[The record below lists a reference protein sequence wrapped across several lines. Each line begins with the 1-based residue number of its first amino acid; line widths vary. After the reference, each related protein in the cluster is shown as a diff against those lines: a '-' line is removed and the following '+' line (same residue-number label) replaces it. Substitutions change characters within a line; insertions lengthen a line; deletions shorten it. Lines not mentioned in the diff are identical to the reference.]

1 MTGPEGAAT
10 GGALA
15 NPGGTQRQGSMHRNA
30 TRRRAAPRHRNA
42 KRHPND
48 NRQCNAV
55 QRRAALPHRD
65 AGNRAKRVAKL
76 ALGWAAAAAA
86 LTTTAAPSGATDGD
100 TERPHDG
107 EPLVVAS
114 KNFNEGY
121 ILAEILAQLLE
132 TGGFTV
138 ERRFGLGGTVVCY
151 GALLAGEVDV
161 YPEYTGTLARAILGR
176 EDSPDVPTLNAAVAP
191 AGLELLP
198 AFGYNNTYVLATTRA
213 VATREGLATVSD
225 LARARQLRF
234 SVSHE
239 FLERS
244 DGWPGLSRTYGFD
257 WAPAGIEHGLAY
269 QALADGAIDVT
280 DAYST
285 DGELK
290 RYDLVML
297 RDDKGFFPEYFAA
310 PLVRAD
316 LPAAAKARLRR
327 LAGTLNEA
335 DMQALNEAVL
345 FDEADFAGVAAR
357 HLSSLG
363 IESEGAGPGPWETLG
378 RNTLRHLELTAIAL
392 IPAVAIGVGMSILVF
407 RVGWLS
413 RAVIYGAGLLQ
424 TIPSI
429 ALLAFMIPLFGI
441 GAAPAI
447 VALFL
452 YSLLP
457 IARNTVTALVTVDPV
472 LLRVAKAMGLTR
484 WQELRHVLLPLA
496 APSMLAGARTA
507 AVISI
512 GTATLA
518 AFIGAG
524 GLGDP
529 IVTGLALNNHAL
541 ILQGAV
547 PAALLA
553 VAVEFA
559 FEGVQR
565 TLTPRHL
572 RAART

>member
-1 MTGPEGAAT
+1 MTTPWRQTPPGAT
-10 GGALA
+10 GAVT
-15 NPGGTQRQGSMHRNA
+15 P
-30 TRRRAAPRHRNA
+30 TRSGISTNRRST
-42 KRHPND
+42 
-48 NRQCNAV
+48 
-55 QRRAALPHRD
+55 AAL
-65 AGNRAKRVAKL
+65 VL
-76 ALGWAAAAAA
+76 AAA
-86 LTTTAAPSGATDGD
+86 LAAANLSAAVEPAPETAAKPI
-100 TERPHDG
+100 
-107 EPLVVAS
+107 VVAS

-121 ILAEILAQLLE
+121 ILAELLAQLLE
-132 TGGFTV
+132 TGGFAV
-138 ERRFGLGGTVVCY
+138 ERRFGLGGTLVCY
-151 GALLAGEVDV
+151 EALVAGEVDV

-176 EDSPDVPTLNAAVAP
+176 SDSPSVDTLNAAVAP
-191 AGLELLP
+191 AGLALLP
-198 AFGYNNTYVLATTRA
+198 AFGYNNTYVLATTRP
-213 VATREGLATVSD
+213 VAREHGLATVSD
-225 LARARQLRF
+225 LVPMKGLQVN
-234 SVSHE
+234 VSHE
-239 FLERS
+239 FLDRE
-244 DGWPGLSRTYGFD
+244 DGWPGLARAYGFT
-257 WAPAGIEHGLAY
+257 WTPIGVEHGLAY

-285 DGELK
+285 DGELL

-297 RDDKGFFPEYFAA
+297 RDDKGFFPEYLAA
-310 PLVRAD
+310 PFVRAD
-316 LPAAAKARLRR
+316 LPEAAKARLKR
-327 LAGTLNEA
+327 LAGTLTEA
-335 DMQALNEAVL
+335 DMQALNAAVL
-345 FDEADFAGVAAR
+345 FDDADFATAAAR
-357 HLSSLG
+357 HLRTLG
-363 IESEGAGPGPWETLG
+363 IASEGERDSLWQTLG
-378 RNTLRHLELTAIAL
+378 RNTLRHLELTAMAL
-392 IPAVAIGVGMSILVF
+392 IPAVAVGVGASILVF

-413 RAVIYGAGLLQ
+413 RAVIYAAGLLQ

-441 GAAPAI
+441 GATPAI

-496 APSMLAGARTA
+496 APSVLAGARTA

-553 VAVEFA
+553 VAVEFL
-559 FEGVQR
+559 FEGVER
-565 TLTPRHL
+565 ALTPRHL
-572 RAART
+572 RAAGT

>member
-1 MTGPEGAAT
+1 MIWRG
-10 GGALA
+10 
-15 NPGGTQRQGSMHRNA
+15 
-30 TRRRAAPRHRNA
+30 AAPRRGGWPASARSRAGAARHGARNA
-42 KRHPND
+42 
-48 NRQCNAV
+48 ATALAF
-55 QRRAALPHRD
+55 AAAIAAASVPAAGDAAPAD
-65 AGNRAKRVAKL
+65 AGK
-76 ALGWAAAAAA
+76 
-86 LTTTAAPSGATDGD
+86 PI
-100 TERPHDG
+100 
-107 EPLVVAS
+107 VVAS

-121 ILAEILAQLLE
+121 ILAELLAQLLE
-132 TGGFTV
+132 TGGFAV
-138 ERRFGLGGTVVCY
+138 ERRFGLGGTLVCY
-151 GALLAGEVDV
+151 EALLAGEVDV
-161 YPEYTGTLARAILGR
+161 YPEYTGTLARAILKR
-176 EDSPDVPTLNAAVAP
+176 EDSPSVQALNAAVAP
-191 AGLELLP
+191 SGLELLG
-198 AFGYNNTYVLATTRA
+198 AFGYNNTYVLATTRP
-213 VATREGLATVSD
+213 VAREHGLATVSD
-225 LARARQLRF
+225 LVAARQLRVT
-234 SVSHE
+234 VSHE
-239 FLERS
+239 FLERG
-244 DGWPGLSRTYGFD
+244 DGWPGLARAYGFD
-257 WAPAGIEHGLAY
+257 WAPSGIEHGLAY

-285 DGELK
+285 DGELL
-290 RYDLVML
+290 RYNLVML
-297 RDDKGFFPEYFAA
+297 RDDKGFFPEYLAG

-327 LAGTLNEA
+327 LTGTLTEA
-335 DMQALNEAVL
+335 DMQALNAAVL
-345 FDEADFAGVAAR
+345 FEDADFASAAAR

-363 IESEGAGPGPWETLG
+363 IESAGGGVDFWGVLG
-378 RNTLRHLELTAIAL
+378 RNTLRHLELTAVAL
-392 IPAVAIGVGMSILVF
+392 LPAVIIGVGVSILVF
-407 RVGWLS
+407 RVAWLS
-413 RAVIYGAGLLQ
+413 RALIYGAGLLQ

-496 APSMLAGARTA
+496 APSVLAGARTA

-553 VAVEFA
+553 IAVEFA
-559 FEGVQR
+559 FEGVER
-565 TLTPRHL
+565 ALTPQHL
-572 RAART
+572 RVAHT